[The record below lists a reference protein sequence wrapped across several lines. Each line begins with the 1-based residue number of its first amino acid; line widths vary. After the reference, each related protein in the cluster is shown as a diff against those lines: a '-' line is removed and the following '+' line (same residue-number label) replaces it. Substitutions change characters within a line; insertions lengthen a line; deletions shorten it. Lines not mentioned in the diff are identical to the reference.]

1 MCAITR
7 GIKYIGG
14 IKQLFSP
21 DQEIV
26 NASALDVPGHQYLEL
41 NFSIFVFSLFANLS
55 IVIFPHISDI
65 F

>member
-14 IKQLFSP
+14 TKQLFSP
-21 DQEIV
+21 EHETV
-26 NASALDVPGHQYLEL
+26 NAFTLDVPGHQYLEL
-41 NFSIFVFSLFANLS
+41 NFSAFVFSLFTNLS
-55 IVIFPHISDI
+55 VLNFPHISDI